1 MKTVLALFALLAIL
15 SYSASV
21 SSRVH
26 REKVVKQ
33 TFTIFNESVQDLG
46 YDTVYWSGGSVA
58 IDLPNSGTYNPTTG
72 GSGTAFDINGTTL
85 SYPGTGTAVLPS
97 GGVVQVQWDDAN
109 NITITDITI
118 VQ

>member
-15 SYSASV
+15 SYSATV

-33 TFTIFNESVQDLG
+33 TFTIYNESVQDLG
-46 YDTVYWSGGSVA
+46 YDTVYWSGGSVP
-58 IDLPNSGTYNPTTG
+58 IDLPSSGTYIAATG

-85 SYPGTGTAVLPS
+85 PYPGTGTAVLPN
-97 GGVVQVQWDDAN
+97 GGVVQVQWNDAN
-109 NITITDITI
+109 DITITDVTI
-118 VQ
+118 IQ